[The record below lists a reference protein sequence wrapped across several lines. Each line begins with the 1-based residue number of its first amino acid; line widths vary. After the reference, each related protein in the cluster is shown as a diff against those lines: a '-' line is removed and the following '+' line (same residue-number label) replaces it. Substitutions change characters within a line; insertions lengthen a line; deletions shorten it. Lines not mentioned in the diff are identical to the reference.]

1 MAKIKVPRQR
11 IQKGR
16 TKFRP
21 YKALMWSYG
30 SNCNIEQMKRRC
42 PNASPVDKLLITGTS
57 LVFRGVADVVIKPG
71 VAAPGA
77 LWRITRECEQSLDY
91 YEGIGTGLYMKRF
104 FTINIDGRQEEVLFY
119 QMKMSSGVMPP
130 TETYVETIAR
140 GYHDFDIDLDYLNR
154 ALMESWNDKEVTPV
168 LKERHVKRG
177 KPKLAREVNEFFL
190 TEDDLR
196 EAGAV

>member
-1 MAKIKVPRQR
+1 
-11 IQKGR
+11 
-16 TKFRP
+16 
-21 YKALMWSYG
+21 
-30 SNCNIEQMKRRC
+30 
-42 PNASPVDKLLITGTS
+42 
-57 LVFRGVADVVIKPG
+57 
-71 VAAPGA
+71 
-77 LWRITRECEQSLDY
+77 
-91 YEGIGTGLYMKRF
+91 
-104 FTINIDGRQEEVLFY
+104 
-119 QMKMSSGVMPP
+119 MPP
-130 TETYVETIAR
+130 TEAYVETIAR